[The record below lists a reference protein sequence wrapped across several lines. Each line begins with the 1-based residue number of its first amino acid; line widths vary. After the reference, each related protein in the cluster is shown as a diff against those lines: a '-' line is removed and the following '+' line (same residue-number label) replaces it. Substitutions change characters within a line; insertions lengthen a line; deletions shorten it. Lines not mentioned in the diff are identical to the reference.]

1 MRSRCLLG
9 TCLLLLLLARG
20 AAWAAAEPP
29 PSIRAYHAALPAATA
44 AHTDAALEP
53 KGGSR

>member
-9 TCLLLLLLARG
+9 TCLLLLLARG
-20 AAWAAAEPP
+20 PAWAAAAPP
-29 PSIRAYHAALPAATA
+29 PSIRAYHTALPAAA
-44 AHTDAALEP
+44 AAQPDAAFEP